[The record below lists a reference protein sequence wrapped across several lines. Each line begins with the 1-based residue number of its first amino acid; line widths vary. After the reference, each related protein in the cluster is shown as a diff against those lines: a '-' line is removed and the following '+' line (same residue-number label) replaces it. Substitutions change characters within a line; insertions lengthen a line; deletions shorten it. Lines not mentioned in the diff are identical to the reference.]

1 MTVSMYGGV
10 FGVMPSFIAELFGS
24 KYAGGIHG
32 RCIPAW
38 STASLVGPNALAYLR
53 QTRYDEVVVDLAT
66 KVDSAAFETKFGAPI
81 AELPVLM
88 QSKAVTIGRLMDIA
102 PPGTLDP

>member
-66 KVDSAAFETKFGAPI
+66 KVASQCGGCWHLLYPLLT
-81 AELPVLM
+81 
-88 QSKAVTIGRLMDIA
+88 
-102 PPGTLDP
+102 